1 MKNKDEKK
9 RTEYRKPELKKLES
23 LKKITLLSI
32 PIP

>member
-1 MKNKDEKK
+1 MSKTKNKKPV
-9 RTEYRKPELKKLES
+9 EYQKPELKKLES